1 VIVHVTT
8 NAEPVGR
15 AIRTLFRDQERFAR
29 AMALNATALAA
40 QAAQR
45 AQMESIFTVRNRQFV
60 SRAVKFK
67 PRATKRSPVAV
78 LRLEPPGGMARA
90 DILGKFETETEKRPH
105 RQGGG
110 PSSGMA
116 ILAVPLPALR
126 RTGSGRPAKA
136 DAIAGRQWIRVN
148 DRTQVSDDLVR
159 VMVTATTGVIYRRKA
174 RGGTIPLYVLVAS
187 VPLEPELRFVATI
200 QATAAKVYADE
211 YRQAWEHAL
220 RTAK

>member
-1 VIVHVTT
+1 VIVRVTT

-15 AIRTLFRDQERFAR
+15 VIRTLFRDQEPFAR
-29 AMALNATALAA
+29 ATALNATALAA

-90 DILGKFETETEKRPH
+90 DILGKFETETTKQALR
-105 RQGGG
+105 G
-110 PSSGMA
+110 PT
-116 ILAVPLPALR
+116 LAVPLPAVR
-126 RTGSGRPAKA
+126 RTGSGRTTKK
-136 DAIAGRQWIRVN
+136 DALTGRTWVRVN
-148 DRTQVSDDLVR
+148 DRTEVSDDLVR
-159 VMVTATTGVIYRRKA
+159 VMVTGTTGVIYRRKA
-174 RGGTIPLYVLVAS
+174 RGGTVPLYVLVAS

-211 YRQAWEHAL
+211 YRKAWEHAL